1 MDGIRVF
8 LIGNTLFAE
17 SVARM
22 LQASGVFTAVERFE
36 SLPVAVSPIQVSP
49 PDVLILAD
57 VNTTTSKGDTPFMPI
72 CPDIPVICIDS
83 DSTFM
88 KLITTKHITASL
100 SNLIGTIT
108 TVKNAPVINGREVK

>member
-1 MDGIRVF
+1 MEGIRVF

-22 LQASGVFTAVERFE
+22 LQVSGAFNAVELFE
-36 SLPVAVSPIQVSP
+36 TLPVAPIQVST

-57 VNTTTSKGDTPFMPI
+57 VDIAASDGDTSFLTI
-72 CPDIPVICIDS
+72 CPDIPVICIAS
-83 DSTFM
+83 DSNYM
-88 KLITTKHITASL
+88 KLITTTHITASL

-108 TVKNAPVINGREVK
+108 NVKKAQVINGREVI